1 MDPTP
6 TLTDHR
12 LYLDGTHD
20 EIIER
25 YRTAARPIP
34 MHQRVQ
40 DAIVQM
46 VAGRVE
52 CLAELE
58 RAQPTGTLRIVQ
70 LEHGL
75 PLGNVR
81 QQLLELFEA
90 HGWFGTIWLS
100 KLAGPEGCVP
110 PPPPPSPSPPRTPL
124 QHMFSS
130 MLSRSSMPPPGPA
143 GPASAFCCD
152 AYVCRFSPFREDVLA
167 GKRRRRTLTI
177 TEGMIENALQLDPVH
192 FTVRSGNVQK
202 QTLHGL
208 PLRRRLDVAGHIGR
222 NLQAKESEVLV
233 SVHQHP
239 HMCLPLTRSSRSPTP
254 TLSSF
259 SIMLLAVS
267 ENTRMMNSP
276 SSFGSNVDGTITYVP
291 GGSLNRQLTSRRLMN
306 AGDRAADALYLK
318 KFIFSGFCARSRSV
332 TRYTANPIVRHSTP
346 MLRRERR
353 FFCSSAMITVQLPSS
368 SSSSGSS
375 SRITYCGLCQNVSR

>member
-1 MDPTP
+1 MLNVAWFVPSVSRSRKISVRRAPAEFSASRSWNGLSRPEPSVSYSLNTAFHLAMSVSSCWNSSKP
-6 TLTDHR
+6 SLPVWSTSSIATIARH
-12 LYLDGTHD
+12 TSFEKPSD
-20 EIIER
+20 EI
-25 YRTAARPIP
+25 
-34 MHQRVQ
+34 
-40 DAIVQM
+40 
-46 VAGRVE
+46 
-52 CLAELE
+52 
-58 RAQPTGTLRIVQ
+58 
-70 LEHGL
+70 
-75 PLGNVR
+75 
-81 QQLLELFEA
+81 
-90 HGWFGTIWLS
+90 GWFGTIWLS

-152 AYVCRFSPFREDVLA
+152 AYVCRFSPFREDVL
-167 GKRRRRTLTI
+167 
-177 TEGMIENALQLDPVH
+177 
-192 FTVRSGNVQK
+192 
-202 QTLHGL
+202 
-208 PLRRRLDVAGHIGR
+208 
-222 NLQAKESEVLV
+222 
-233 SVHQHP
+233 
-239 HMCLPLTRSSRSPTP
+239 
-254 TLSSF
+254 
-259 SIMLLAVS
+259 VS

-291 GGSLNRQLTSRRLMN
+291 GGSLNRQLTSRKLMN

-318 KFIFSGFCARSRSV
+318 KFIFSGFWARSRSV